1 MKEEAR
7 DVTQLLVAVRGGDSE
22 AESQLYQAVYGEL
35 HRIAARY
42 MRRER
47 PDHTLQATALIHEA
61 YVDLIGQHQKDWQ
74 NRAHFYG
81 VAANVMRRILVDYAR
96 THLTAK
102 RGGRVQ
108 KLSLDDALPLASEQS
123 EEVLAI
129 DEALARLARFDPRQ
143 SKVVELRFFGGF
155 TEEETAQ
162 VLGVSSRT
170 VKRDW
175 RLAKAWL
182 YGELTKE

>member
-1 MKEEAR
+1 MEERAAE
-7 DVTQLLVAVRGGDSE
+7 VTRLLVAVRAGQAE
-22 AESQLYQAVYGEL
+22 AEGELYRAVYAEL

-61 YVDLIGQHQKDWQ
+61 YVDLIDQQHKDWQ

-81 VAANVMRRILVDYAR
+81 VAANVMRRILIDHAR
-96 THLTAK
+96 AHRTAK
-102 RGGRVQ
+102 RGGRDQ
-108 KLSLDDALPLASEQS
+108 KLSLDEALPLTPQPPDEL
-123 EEVLAI
+123 LAL
-129 DEALARLARFDPRQ
+129 DEALARLAQFDPRQ
-143 SKVVELRFFGGF
+143 SRVVELRFFGGLS
-155 TEEETAQ
+155 EEEAAQ

-175 RLAKAWL
+175 RMAKTWL
-182 YGELTKE
+182 YGELNK